1 MVWFKNLQ
9 LFKFAEPFAL
19 SADALAEALATQAFH
34 PCGDHQ
40 PSSRGWVSPL
50 GEEGGLVH
58 VVGRCSR
65 VVLRREQKNLP
76 ASVVKRRAAERA
88 EAIAAREARP
98 VGRKERREL
107 EEALTLEL
115 LPQAFTTLR
124 DTAAYVDAD
133 NGWIGVETRSRKQ
146 AEEFLSFLRQTLGSL
161 PVKPFATRVLPTLA
175 MTEWLRSGSVPGAFV
190 VQGDCEL
197 RDPLNEGGSVK
208 CKNQDLFSEEVRNH
222 LEQGKEV
229 IKLAVSWGE
238 RLGLVIDE
246 ELGVSRIKFLDL
258 LADEL
263 AEQNA
268 EDRAAA
274 MDGEFALMCGEFAR
288 LVPDLLD
295 AFGGDADAPAAA
307 DVAVSERALP

>member
-9 LFKFAEPFAL
+9 LFKFAEPFTR
-19 SADALAEALATQAFH
+19 SPEDLAEALAAQAFR

-50 GEEGGLVH
+50 GEDGGLVH
-58 VVGRCSR
+58 AVGACSR
-65 VVLRREQKNLP
+65 ILLRREQKNLP
-76 ASVVKRRAAERA
+76 ASVIKRRAAERA
-88 EAIAAREARP
+88 EQIAAREARP

-107 EEALTLEL
+107 EQAIALEL
-115 LPQAFTTLR
+115 LPQAFTTLKE
-124 DTAAYVDAD
+124 TAAYIDPEH
-133 NGWIGVETRSRKQ
+133 GWIGVDTRSRKQ

-161 PVKPFATRVLPTLA
+161 PVKPFATRVVPGLA

-190 VQGDCEL
+190 AGGDCDL
-197 RDPLNEGGSVK
+197 RDPLNDGGSVK

-229 IKLAVSWGE
+229 TRLALSWGE
-238 RLGLVIDE
+238 RLGFLVDE
-246 ELGVSRIKFLDL
+246 ELGISRMKFLDL

-263 AEQNA
+263 GEQDA
-268 EDRAAA
+268 EDRLAA

-288 LVPDLLD
+288 LVPELLA
-295 AFGGDADAPAAA
+295 AFGGDAEAAEPAPAPEAQA
-307 DVAVSERALP
+307 S